1 MKTFKGVGIALIL
14 IIITIGCS
22 PSNRATT
29 EESSDFTIYTTIY
42 PIEYAIE
49 RIAKDTVSVETV
61 YPPGVDAHSYEPT
74 SKDMITIAKGDAFIY
89 LGAGL
94 EAIAE
99 TAADSLSS
107 QSVKLIEIGQHDELF
122 MADVEEHSDDSHENE
137 EESDEGHNHG
147 TQDPHIWLDPL
158 RMIELSK
165 IIKDEL
171 ITLNPDEEAT
181 YNENFEALEAELI
194 TLDERFTEVLEAKEN
209 KHILVAHAAFGYWE
223 ERYGIEQIPISG
235 LSSSNEP
242 SQKELTK
249 IIDQAEEFNLN
260 HILYEQNSTNRVS
273 EIIQEKIGAEALTI
287 HNLSVL
293 TEEDIEN
300 NEDYI
305 SLMNYNLDILDIATK

>member
-1 MKTFKGVGIALIL
+1 MKTFKGVVIALIL

-22 PSNRATT
+22 PSNQATT

-49 RIAKDTVSVETV
+49 RIARDTVSVETV

-122 MADVEEHSDDSHENE
+122 MADVDELADDSHENE

-165 IIKDEL
+165 LIKDEL

-293 TEEDIEN
+293 TGEDIEN